1 MNMNDFLGFVDF
13 LKNVD
18 LYEERVKVLQDEN
31 TRLEDNIRLTS
42 EIADIPRTKEL
53 TAQLLEEARTTL
65 AKAKQDSA
73 DTREKAKTSYDKKL
87 ADVMLREAEAASV
100 LASGNKAI
108 QEANNLQLNLI
119 AKLRKQESEVA
130 TKSALLETTQ
140 QEVAE
145 RLSKLK
151 AVMG

>member
-87 ADVMLREAEAASV
+87 ADVVLREAEAASV
-100 LASGNKAI
+100 LASGNKSI